1 MEKSKTEFL
10 GVNFILKDGSSQ
22 FVEPHKEVKEYIE
35 NILNEA
41 EYYIQYG
48 DNEPISVDEG
58 EFNSESLNQIF
69 TFSRIEIKT
78 EGNKQTLH
86 IRYEVDGE
94 FFD

>member
-1 MEKSKTEFL
+1 MELIEEKAEYWAEKTL
-10 GVNFILKDGSSQ
+10 S
-22 FVEPHKEVKEYIE
+22 
-35 NILNEA
+35 EA

-58 EFNSESLNQIF
+58 EFNSESLNQMF
-69 TFSRIEIKT
+69 TFSRIEVKV